1 MNRLAKN
8 LFKYFLEERPTF
20 FRIPYNE
27 QYECKDF
34 YLRNI
39 SVRTIPIKNNN
50 NNNIVIRKN
59 NDKIIPYK
67 DQFECRD
74 F

>member
-1 MNRLAKN
+1 MNRVVTN
-8 LFKYFLEERPTF
+8 LFRYFIKEKPRF
-20 FRIPYNE
+20 FGIPFNE

-34 YLRNI
+34 YLKNI
-39 SVRTIPIKNNN
+39 SLRTIPIKNNN
-50 NNNIVIRKN
+50 NNTIVIRKT

-67 DQFECRD
+67 DQYECRD

>member
-1 MNRLAKN
+1 MNRLVTN
-8 LFKYFLEERPTF
+8 LFRYFIKEKPRF
-20 FRIPYNE
+20 FGIPFNE

-34 YLRNI
+34 YLKNI
-39 SVRTIPIKNNN
+39 PLKHIPIKNNIN
-50 NNNIVIRKN
+50 NTIVIRKT

-67 DQFECRD
+67 DQYECRD

>member
-1 MNRLAKN
+1 MNRLVTN
-8 LFKYFLEERPTF
+8 F
-20 FRIPYNE
+20 FRFFVKEKPKFFGIPFNE

-34 YLRNI
+34 FLKNVPIRNN
-39 SVRTIPIKNNN
+39 PIKNDITNS
-50 NNNIVIRKN
+50 IVIRKI

-67 DQFECRD
+67 QQYECRD